1 MNVLLFLVPISLL
14 LVGLAL
20 VVFAWAARSGQF
32 DDLDTPPLDILG
44 DDAPAPDR
52 RPPAAPRPAV
62 DRDAD

>member
-20 VVFAWAARSGQF
+20 VVFGWAARSGQF

-44 DDAPAPDR
+44 DDAPAAAR
-52 RPPAAPRPAV
+52 RPSGGARRPGSP
-62 DRDAD
+62 DAR